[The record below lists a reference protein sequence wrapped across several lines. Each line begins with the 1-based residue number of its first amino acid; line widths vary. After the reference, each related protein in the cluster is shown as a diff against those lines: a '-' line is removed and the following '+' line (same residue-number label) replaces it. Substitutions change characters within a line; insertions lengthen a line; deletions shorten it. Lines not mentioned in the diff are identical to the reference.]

1 MPTISLCMIVKD
13 EEMNIARCLDSAA
26 SLVDEI
32 IIVDTGSKDQTVE
45 IASKYTSKVYSY
57 LWNDDFSDAR
67 NYSFSKASMD
77 YCMWMDADDILEN
90 TEKEKFLQLKE
101 TLSPDVDIV
110 MMKYHTAFDEV
121 GKPSFSYFRE
131 RWIRNCSKYRWVGA
145 VHEVIPPSGSIVYSD
160 IAVSHKKI
168 KVQDPDRNLN
178 IYRKVLA
185 EGKHL
190 EARQQ
195 YYYGRELYYHKQYE
209 EAVFVLQE
217 FLLSEEGWIENK
229 IEACLVC
236 ANCYNHLDKEQS
248 ALNALLRSMSYDMPR
263 AEICC
268 EIGKYFLDHGNY
280 SIAAY
285 WYETALGRP
294 QNEYSGGFVLPDCYD
309 YIPLLQLCVCFDKLG
324 NRKLAKEYNEKA
336 GACKPYSKAYL
347 YNKQYFDSFQI
358 T

>member
-131 RWIRNCSKYRWVGA
+131 RWIRNCSKYRWIGA

-195 YYYGRELYYHKQYE
+195 YYYGRELYYHKQYK
-209 EAVFVLQE
+209 EAVSVLEQ

-347 YNKQYFDSFQI
+347 YNKQYFDSLQI